1 MQEGLREKFELL
13 LKLQEVELE
22 IDAIQSRLRALP
34 QKRMAVEAGLE
45 QHQQAQA
52 AAREQLAELQRNYRA
67 LEMESKEH
75 LGKIARSQEQLQTVK
90 TNKEYQSMLKQI
102 DDLKAAH
109 SALEDRM
116 IEYLDGIDQAEAAL
130 KEIRQQSEAAGIR
143 IQNEKQQ
150 LEEES
155 RREKARQLDMEQ
167 QRTDLL
173 NQVNS
178 DLLRQYQIVK
188 AAGRRGPV
196 AVVRSAVC
204 QACHLNIPPQMF
216 NELLRF
222 ERVFHCPHC
231 ERLLVPETE

>member
-1 MQEGLREKFELL
+1 MQEGLREKFEIL

-22 IDAIQSRLRALP
+22 IDAIQSLLQALP
-34 QKRMAVEAGLE
+34 QKLLTVEAGLE

-116 IEYLDGIDQAEAAL
+116 IECLDGIDQAEAAL
-130 KEIRQQSEAAGIR
+130 KETRQQSEAAGIR

-155 RREKARQLDMEQ
+155 RREKARRLDMEQ

-178 DLLRQYQIVK
+178 DLLRQYQSVK
-188 AAGRRGPV
+188 ATGRRGPV

-222 ERVFHCPHC
+222 EKVFHCPHC